1 VRLSIRSLAWM
12 QRIAALG
19 ICLFWISFWADHAH
33 LPANVV
39 DFEWCFLLPDILWI
53 SGAFWVASNWLIAR
67 DPRAGIA
74 TAVAGGSMVYLGLLD
89 AACNFRHGQ
98 YTDSFSRGALNA
110 AVNLACL
117 IFGWVNIRY
126 AMARTRFEDKE
137 P

>member
-1 VRLSIRSLAWM
+1 M
-12 QRIAALG
+12 QRIAALAIG
-19 ICLFWISFWADHAH
+19 LFWISFWVDHSQ

-53 SGAFWVASNWLIAR
+53 SGAFWIASNWLIAR

-98 YTDSFSRGALNA
+98 YTDSLSRGALNA
-110 AVNLACL
+110 LVNVTCL
-117 IFGWVNIRY
+117 LFGCVNIWY
-126 AMARTRFEDKE
+126 AMMRSKFEDGE
-137 P
+137 L

>member
-1 VRLSIRSLAWM
+1 VKLSARSLAWM
-12 QRIAALG
+12 QRIAAVA
-19 ICLFWISFWADHAH
+19 IVLFWISFWTNHNE
-33 LPANVV
+33 LPAYVV

-53 SGAFWVASNWLIAR
+53 AGAFFIASHWLIAR
-67 DPRAGIA
+67 DARAGVA

-110 AVNLACL
+110 VVNVACL
-117 IFGWVNIRY
+117 AFGSANIWY
-126 AMARTRFEDKE
+126 ALARSRFDDEG

>member
-1 VRLSIRSLAWM
+1 MRLSVRSLAWM
-12 QRIAALG
+12 QRIAALLIG
-19 ICLFWISFWADHAH
+19 LFWVSFWADHTQ
-33 LPANVV
+33 LPANIV

-74 TAVAGGSMVYLGLLD
+74 TAVAGGSMAYLGLLD

-98 YTDSFSRGALNA
+98 YMGSFSRGALNA
-110 AVNLACL
+110 LVNITCL
-117 IFGWVNIRY
+117 IFGCVNIWY
-126 AMARTRFEDKE
+126 AMVRTRFEDRE